1 METTMTRNTLA
12 ARLGAIA
19 CLLLCSSAA
28 RAQVANS
35 RIVGVVKDASGAVL
49 PGVTV
54 EAASPAL
61 IERVRT
67 TVTDTAGEYQIVD
80 LRSGT
85 YTITFTLAGFRTVRH
100 EGVTLAAQFTA
111 TVNAVLEIGAVQETL
126 TVTGESP
133 LVDVRSGVS
142 EHSLNQQIL
151 EGVPVGRSVYQ
162 TGLFMPGSTTTAPDV
177 GGNQTA
183 QITNLSIHGLSDNTW
198 LADGLEING
207 VEGNSV
213 TATYYNAGFNQEMTV
228 QTKALPAEAGGG
240 VTVNMIK
247 KEGSNTVRGDVYG
260 TFTGHALQ
268 SNNVTAQQKALGLL
282 APSAMDHAYDV
293 NGGLG
298 GPILTDR
305 LWYYGSYRR
314 WVVNRLVANTFNID
328 GTQALDDQLLSTY
341 SGHLTLKINDKNRLS
356 GWIEYLDK
364 IRGHRRDL
372 TSSYQFISPEAAY
385 IQPNIGWTED
395 LKWTST
401 IKPNLMFEAGFAS
414 MHIRWGLHYE
424 DAATAGTIPRL
435 DLARSTLTNAATTA
449 LDHEIDWRR
458 STSAVLTWLPN
469 WYGTHNIR
477 VGGSWGD
484 GVLEDFRFS
493 YTDLTAQYR
502 NGVPDSVIVYNTPI
516 TPNEHQ
522 YNPAVFAQDSWTLKN
537 RFTINA
543 GVRFDQFRGVIP
555 ASTAPAGTFV
565 PARSFAEI
573 DNVPN
578 WKTIVPRLAF
588 AYDVFG
594 DGTTAVKWNVSK
606 YELRASAGSTVVPF
620 NPMRL
625 NSEVRAWVDSNHD
638 GVPQLSE
645 IGPSR
650 GTLTQGATVALD
662 PNLRRPNDWEYTASF
677 ERQLGR
683 SIGLAVNYYYRK
695 YQDLFTTINQA
706 LTPADYIPVTI
717 TNPLNNQ
724 PFVMYNQNPATA
736 SRVSNVQTNSD
747 QLSSH
752 YNGFE
757 VALDKRMSNH
767 FMLFGG
773 FTVGAQTRCVNA
785 STNPNDLINNCGY
798 DSFDSKYLGNVSGA
812 YDLPYGFKLS
822 GHYQYVAG
830 KPLATIYTVTRAI
843 VPNLTQVNQNIML
856 LPTGDRRAPAWS
868 LLDMR
873 VSRTFRFGPS
883 ANIEPMFE
891 VYNILN
897 ENAALSQVT
906 TIGPAFGRISSTV
919 DGRLVRLGFKLLF

>member
-1 METTMTRNTLA
+1 MSGRGLVA
-12 ARLGAIA
+12 PLCAVASVV
-19 CLLLCSSAA
+19 LCSSIAS
-28 RAQVANS
+28 AQVASS
-35 RIVGVVKDASGAVL
+35 RIVGLVKDASGAVL

-54 EAASPAL
+54 EAASPVL

-67 TVTDTAGEYQIVD
+67 AVTDQAGEYQIVD

-85 YTITFTLAGFRTVRH
+85 YTITFSLSGFRPVRH
-100 EGVTLAAQFTA
+100 EGVVLGAQFTA
-111 TVNAVLEIGAVQETL
+111 TVNAVLEVGTVQETL

-162 TGLFMPGSTTTAPDV
+162 AGLFMPGSTTTAPDV

-247 KEGSNTVRGDVYG
+247 KEGSNSVKGDLYA
-260 TFTGHALQ
+260 TFTGHGLQ
-268 SNNVTAQQKALGLL
+268 SNNVTAEQKALGLL

-298 GPILTDR
+298 GPVLTDR

-314 WVVNRLVANTFNID
+314 WVVNRLVANTFNVD

-341 SGHLTLKINDKNRLS
+341 SGHLTFKINDSNRLS
-356 GWIEYLDK
+356 GWVEYLDK
-364 IRGHRRDL
+364 LRGHRRDL
-372 TSSYQFISPEAAY
+372 TGSYQFISPEAAY
-385 IQPNIGWTED
+385 VQPNIGWTED
-395 LKWTST
+395 IKWTST
-401 IKPNLMFEAGFAS
+401 IRPNLMFEAGFAS

-424 DAATAGTIPRL
+424 SDATPGTLSRI
-435 DLARSTLTNAATTA
+435 DLARSTLTNAATTS

-458 STSAVLTWLPN
+458 STSAVLTWLPTWN
-469 WYGTHNIR
+469 GSHNIR
-477 VGGSWGD
+477 IGGSWGD
-484 GVLEDFRFS
+484 GVLQDYRFS
-493 YTDLTAQYR
+493 YTDMTAQYR
-502 NGVPDSVIVYNTPI
+502 NGAPDSVIVYNTPI
-516 TPNEHQ
+516 APNEHQ
-522 YNPAVFAQDSWTLKN
+522 YNPALFVQDSWTLKN

-543 GVRFDQFRGVIP
+543 GVRYDQFRGVIP
-555 ASTAPAGTFV
+555 ASTAPGGTFV
-565 PARSFAEI
+565 GARSFSEI
-573 DNVPN
+573 DSVPN
-578 WKTIVPRLAF
+578 WKTVVPRLAF

-594 DGTTAVKWNVSK
+594 DGKTALKWNVSK

-625 NSEVRAWVDSNHD
+625 NSEARSWVDSNGD
-638 GVPQLSE
+638 GIPQLNE

-662 PNLRRPNDWEYTASF
+662 PNLRRPNDWEYTVSF
-677 ERQLGR
+677 ERQLANTL
-683 SIGLAVNYYYRK
+683 GLAVNYYYRT
-695 YQDLFTTINQA
+695 YRDLFATINQA
-706 LTPADYIPVTI
+706 LAPANYIPVTI
-717 TNPLNNQ
+717 TNPLTGQ
-724 PFVMYNQNPATA
+724 PFVMYNQDPATA
-736 SRVSNVQTNSD
+736 NRVSNVQANSD
-747 QLSSH
+747 QLSSN

-757 VALDKRMSNH
+757 IAVDKRMSNR

-773 FTVGAQTRCVNA
+773 FTAGAQKRCMNA

-798 DSFDSKYLGNVSGA
+798 DSFDSKYLANVSGA
-812 YDLPYGFKLS
+812 YDLPYGIKLS
-822 GHYQYVAG
+822 GHYQYVTG
-830 KPLATIYTVTRAI
+830 KPLATIYTVTRAV
-843 VPNLTQVNQNIML
+843 VPNLTQVNQNVML
-856 LPTGDRRAPAWS
+856 LATGDRRAPTWS
-868 LLDMR
+868 LLDLR
-873 VSRTFRFGPS
+873 LSKVLRFGQSRTV
-883 ANIEPMFE
+883 EPMFE
-891 VYNILN
+891 LYNLLN

-906 TIGPAFGRISSTV
+906 TVGTAFGRISSTV
-919 DGRLVRLGFKLLF
+919 DGRLIRLGFRMAF